1 MKNSRAVNNERDA
14 HRSGHDVQ
22 LSSHEQAQMIVALL
36 VDLCEP
42 DAIDQLGAYFKHVRF
57 DLSALRRPQDL
68 IAAWLGHYRIRQGR
82 YDVER
87 AFNDL
92 ATFPPIAAEITRL
105 QKYQRKV

>member
-1 MKNSRAVNNERDA
+1 MKDSRAINNERDA
-14 HRSGHDVQ
+14 HHSRLDVQ
-22 LSSHEQAQMIVALL
+22 LSSHEQAQMIVTLL

-42 DAIDQLGAYFKHVRF
+42 DAIDQLGAYFEHVRF

-68 IAAWLGHYRIRQGR
+68 IAAWLGHYRIRQGK

-105 QKYQRKV
+105 QKNQREV